1 MNFPKTFF
9 RLAQEGASMVL
20 PFVGSRTI
28 SASRKDLEKMLSI
41 NDIDNP
47 PSVTMFEEATQT
59 QLNNLS
65 TGSVGIFIDD
75 EELKF
80 VRRMFILL

>member
-1 MNFPKTFF
+1 
-9 RLAQEGASMVL
+9 MVL

>member
-1 MNFPKTFF
+1 
-9 RLAQEGASMVL
+9 MVL

-80 VRRMFILL
+80 VRRMFILLKL